1 MPEVQPPNQPPSV
14 EASGYAARS
23 VVVANGM
30 GIGVSILVAI
40 TALIWL
46 ASSEMGGS
54 PLSLLILA
62 VASAVAYRLT
72 FSLVI
77 HFRSRRVALRDSSL
91 R

>member
-1 MPEVQPPNQPPSV
+1 VPEVQPGDRPSSV
-14 EASGYAARS
+14 EVSTDTDRS
-23 VVVANGM
+23 VVFANGM

-54 PLSLLILA
+54 PLALLILT
-62 VASAVAYRLT
+62 VASAAAYRLT

-77 HFRSRRVALRDSSL
+77 YVRSRSVARQK
-91 R
+91 RRG